1 MHKGKRGVL
10 FVFSG
15 PSGVGKGTL
24 KAKLFEE
31 FADQIAYSVSATTRG
46 PREGEVDGKDYFFI
60 SRQEFE
66 RRVKNNEFLEH
77 AEFAGNCYGTPRAYV
92 EKLLDSG
99 MNVVLE
105 IDVQGALQVMK
116 SMPECVS
123 VFILPPSFE
132 ELEHRLRGRGTETEE
147 KVRERPSVNCRMR
160 RNTIIRSSTAAI
172 SRPLIRAC
180 AMYFSRARA
189 RLDAQNAMN
198 PLHGDILEEEN
209 PICL

>member
-31 FADQIAYSVSATTRG
+31 FADRIAYSVSATTRG

-77 AEFAGNCYGTPRAYV
+77 AEFAGNCYGAPRAYV

-147 KVRERPSVNCRMR
+147 KVRERLETAKRELPYAPQYDYQIVNG
-160 RNTIIRSSTAAI
+160 
-172 SRPLIRAC
+172 
-180 AMYFSRARA
+180 
-189 RLDAQNAMN
+189 
-198 PLHGDILEEEN
+198 GDIEAAYQSLREVFLKSTGEA
-209 PICL
+209 

>member
-31 FADQIAYSVSATTRG
+31 FADRIAYSVSATTRG
-46 PREGEVDGKDYFFI
+46 PREGEVDGKEYFFI

-77 AEFAGNCYGTPRAYV
+77 AEFAGNSYGTPRAYV

-132 ELEHRLRGRGTETEE
+132 ELEHRLRGRGTETAE
-147 KVRERPSVNCRMR
+147 KVRERLETAKRELPYAPQYDYQIVNG
-160 RNTIIRSSTAAI
+160 
-172 SRPLIRAC
+172 
-180 AMYFSRARA
+180 
-189 RLDAQNAMN
+189 
-198 PLHGDILEEEN
+198 GDIEAAYQSLREVFLKSTGEA
-209 PICL
+209 

>member
-31 FADQIAYSVSATTRG
+31 FADRIAYSVSATTRG

-66 RRVKNNEFLEH
+66 RRVKNHECLEH

-147 KVRERPSVNCRMR
+147 KVRERLETAKRELPYAPQYDYQIVNG
-160 RNTIIRSSTAAI
+160 
-172 SRPLIRAC
+172 
-180 AMYFSRARA
+180 
-189 RLDAQNAMN
+189 
-198 PLHGDILEEEN
+198 GDIEAAYQSLREVFLKSTGEA
-209 PICL
+209 

>member
-1 MHKGKRGVL
+1 MHKGKKGIL

-31 FADQIAYSVSATTRG
+31 FADRIAYSVSATTRG

-147 KVRERPSVNCRMR
+147 KVRERLETAKRELPYAPQYNYQIVNG
-160 RNTIIRSSTAAI
+160 
-172 SRPLIRAC
+172 
-180 AMYFSRARA
+180 
-189 RLDAQNAMN
+189 
-198 PLHGDILEEEN
+198 GDIEAAYQSLRDVFLKSTGEA
-209 PICL
+209 

>member
-31 FADQIAYSVSATTRG
+31 FADRIAYSVSATTRG

-147 KVRERPSVNCRMR
+147 KIRERLETAKRELPYAPQYDYQIVNG
-160 RNTIIRSSTAAI
+160 
-172 SRPLIRAC
+172 
-180 AMYFSRARA
+180 
-189 RLDAQNAMN
+189 
-198 PLHGDILEEEN
+198 GDIEAAYQSLREVFLKSTVEA
-209 PICL
+209 

>member
-147 KVRERPSVNCRMR
+147 KVRERLETAKRELPYALQYDYQIVNG
-160 RNTIIRSSTAAI
+160 
-172 SRPLIRAC
+172 
-180 AMYFSRARA
+180 
-189 RLDAQNAMN
+189 
-198 PLHGDILEEEN
+198 GDIEAAYQSLREVFLKSTGEA
-209 PICL
+209 

>member
-31 FADQIAYSVSATTRG
+31 FADRIAYSVSATTRG

-147 KVRERPSVNCRMR
+147 KIRERLETAKRELPYAPQYDYQIVNG
-160 RNTIIRSSTAAI
+160 
-172 SRPLIRAC
+172 
-180 AMYFSRARA
+180 
-189 RLDAQNAMN
+189 
-198 PLHGDILEEEN
+198 GDIEAAYQSLREVFLKSTGED
-209 PICL
+209 

>member
-1 MHKGKRGVL
+1 MHKEKRGVL

-24 KAKLFEE
+24 KARLFEE
-31 FADQIAYSVSATTRG
+31 FADRIAYSVSATTRG

-147 KVRERPSVNCRMR
+147 KIRERLETAKRELPYAPQYDYQIVNG
-160 RNTIIRSSTAAI
+160 
-172 SRPLIRAC
+172 
-180 AMYFSRARA
+180 
-189 RLDAQNAMN
+189 
-198 PLHGDILEEEN
+198 GDIEAAYQSLREVFLKSTGEA
-209 PICL
+209 

>member
-1 MHKGKRGVL
+1 MHEGKRGVL

-31 FADQIAYSVSATTRG
+31 FADQITYS
-46 PREGEVDGKDYFFI
+46 VDGKDYFFI
-60 SRQEFE
+60 TRQEFE
-66 RRVKNNEFLEH
+66 RRVQNNEFLEH

-92 EKLLDSG
+92 EKLLNSG

-116 SMPECVS
+116 SMPDCVS

-132 ELEHRLRGRGTETEE
+132 ELEHRLRGRGTETEDRIE
-147 KVRERPSVNCRMR
+147 
-160 RNTIIRSSTAAI
+160 
-172 SRPLIRAC
+172 
-180 AMYFSRARA
+180 A
-189 RLDAQNAMN
+189 RLETAKRELPYAPQYDYQIVNG
-198 PLHGDILEEEN
+198 GDLEEAYQE
-209 PICL
+209 LRSVFLKSTGRA

>member
-1 MHKGKRGVL
+1 MHKGKRGIL

-31 FADQIAYSVSATTRG
+31 FAGRIAYSVSATTRG

-147 KVRERPSVNCRMR
+147 KVRERLETAKRELPYAPQYDYQIVNG
-160 RNTIIRSSTAAI
+160 
-172 SRPLIRAC
+172 
-180 AMYFSRARA
+180 
-189 RLDAQNAMN
+189 
-198 PLHGDILEEEN
+198 GDIEAAYQSLRDVFLKSTGEA
-209 PICL
+209 

>member
-31 FADQIAYSVSATTRG
+31 FADRIVYSVSATTRG

-147 KVRERPSVNCRMR
+147 KVRERLETAKRELPYAPQYDYQIVNG
-160 RNTIIRSSTAAI
+160 
-172 SRPLIRAC
+172 
-180 AMYFSRARA
+180 
-189 RLDAQNAMN
+189 
-198 PLHGDILEEEN
+198 GDIEADYQSLRDVFLKSTGEA
-209 PICL
+209 

>member
-24 KAKLFEE
+24 KAKVFEE
-31 FADQIAYSVSATTRG
+31 FAGRIAYSVSATTRG

-147 KVRERPSVNCRMR
+147 KVRERLETAKRELPYAPQYDYQIVNG
-160 RNTIIRSSTAAI
+160 
-172 SRPLIRAC
+172 
-180 AMYFSRARA
+180 
-189 RLDAQNAMN
+189 
-198 PLHGDILEEEN
+198 GDIEAAYQSLRDVFLKSTGEA
-209 PICL
+209 

>member
-31 FADQIAYSVSATTRG
+31 FADRIAYSVSATTRG

-105 IDVQGALQVMK
+105 IAVQGALQVMK

-147 KVRERPSVNCRMR
+147 KVRERLETAKRELPYAPQYDYQIVNG
-160 RNTIIRSSTAAI
+160 
-172 SRPLIRAC
+172 
-180 AMYFSRARA
+180 
-189 RLDAQNAMN
+189 
-198 PLHGDILEEEN
+198 GDIEAAYQSLREVYLKSTGEA
-209 PICL
+209 

>member
-31 FADQIAYSVSATTRG
+31 FADRIVYSVSATTRG

-147 KVRERPSVNCRMR
+147 KVRERLETAKRELPYAPQYDYQIVNG
-160 RNTIIRSSTAAI
+160 
-172 SRPLIRAC
+172 
-180 AMYFSRARA
+180 
-189 RLDAQNAMN
+189 
-198 PLHGDILEEEN
+198 GDIEAAYQSLRDVFLKSTGEA
-209 PICL
+209 

>member
-31 FADQIAYSVSATTRG
+31 FADQIAYSVSATPRG
-46 PREGEVDGKDYFFI
+46 PREGEVAGKDYLFI

-66 RRVKNNEFLEH
+66 RRVTTHEVLEH

-147 KVRERPSVNCRMR
+147 KVRERLETAKRELPYAPQYDYQIVNG
-160 RNTIIRSSTAAI
+160 
-172 SRPLIRAC
+172 
-180 AMYFSRARA
+180 
-189 RLDAQNAMN
+189 
-198 PLHGDILEEEN
+198 GDIEAAYQSLREVFLKSTGEA
-209 PICL
+209 

>member
-31 FADQIAYSVSATTRG
+31 FGDQIAYSVSATTRG

-147 KVRERPSVNCRMR
+147 KVRERLETAKRELPYAPQYDYQIVNG
-160 RNTIIRSSTAAI
+160 
-172 SRPLIRAC
+172 
-180 AMYFSRARA
+180 
-189 RLDAQNAMN
+189 
-198 PLHGDILEEEN
+198 GDIEAAYQSLRDVFLKSTGEA
-209 PICL
+209 

>member
-66 RRVKNNEFLEH
+66 RRVKNNEFLEY

-147 KVRERPSVNCRMR
+147 KVRERLETAKRELPYAPQYDYQIVNG
-160 RNTIIRSSTAAI
+160 
-172 SRPLIRAC
+172 
-180 AMYFSRARA
+180 
-189 RLDAQNAMN
+189 
-198 PLHGDILEEEN
+198 GDIEAAYQSLREVFLKSTGEA
-209 PICL
+209 

>member
-31 FADQIAYSVSATTRG
+31 FADRIAYSVSATTRG

-147 KVRERPSVNCRMR
+147 KVRERLETAKRELPYAPQYDYQIVNG
-160 RNTIIRSSTAAI
+160 
-172 SRPLIRAC
+172 
-180 AMYFSRARA
+180 
-189 RLDAQNAMN
+189 
-198 PLHGDILEEEN
+198 GDIEAAYQSLREVFLKSTGED
-209 PICL
+209 

>member
-31 FADQIAYSVSATTRG
+31 FADRIAYSVSATTRG

-77 AEFAGNCYGTPRAYV
+77 AEFAGNCYGTLRAYV

-147 KVRERPSVNCRMR
+147 KVRERLETAKRELPYAPQYDYQIVNG
-160 RNTIIRSSTAAI
+160 
-172 SRPLIRAC
+172 
-180 AMYFSRARA
+180 
-189 RLDAQNAMN
+189 
-198 PLHGDILEEEN
+198 GDIEAAYQSLRDVFLKSTGEA
-209 PICL
+209 

>member
-31 FADQIAYSVSATTRG
+31 FAGRIAYSVSATTRG
-46 PREGEVDGKDYFFI
+46 PREGEEDGKDYFFI

-147 KVRERPSVNCRMR
+147 KVRERLETAKRELPYAPQYDYQIVNG
-160 RNTIIRSSTAAI
+160 
-172 SRPLIRAC
+172 
-180 AMYFSRARA
+180 
-189 RLDAQNAMN
+189 
-198 PLHGDILEEEN
+198 GDIEAAYQSLRDVFLKSTGEA
-209 PICL
+209 

>member
-1 MHKGKRGVL
+1 MYKGKRGVL

-31 FADQIAYSVSATTRG
+31 FADRIAYSVSATTRG

-147 KVRERPSVNCRMR
+147 KVRERLETAKRELPYAPQYDYQIVNG
-160 RNTIIRSSTAAI
+160 
-172 SRPLIRAC
+172 
-180 AMYFSRARA
+180 
-189 RLDAQNAMN
+189 
-198 PLHGDILEEEN
+198 GDIEAAYQSLREVFLKSTGEA
-209 PICL
+209 

>member
-31 FADQIAYSVSATTRG
+31 FADRIAYSVSATTRG

-147 KVRERPSVNCRMR
+147 KVRERLETAKRELPYAPQYDYQIVNG
-160 RNTIIRSSTAAI
+160 
-172 SRPLIRAC
+172 
-180 AMYFSRARA
+180 
-189 RLDAQNAMN
+189 
-198 PLHGDILEEEN
+198 GDIEAAYQSLRDVFLKSTVEA
-209 PICL
+209 

>member
-1 MHKGKRGVL
+1 MRKGKRGVL

-31 FADQIAYSVSATTRG
+31 FADRIAYSVSATTRG

-147 KVRERPSVNCRMR
+147 KVRERLETGKRELPYAPQYDYQIVNG
-160 RNTIIRSSTAAI
+160 
-172 SRPLIRAC
+172 
-180 AMYFSRARA
+180 
-189 RLDAQNAMN
+189 
-198 PLHGDILEEEN
+198 GDIEAAYQSLREVFLKSTGEA
-209 PICL
+209 

>member
-24 KAKLFEE
+24 KAKLIEE
-31 FADQIAYSVSATTRG
+31 FADRIAYSVSATTRG

-147 KVRERPSVNCRMR
+147 KVRERLETAKRELPYAPQYDYQIVNG
-160 RNTIIRSSTAAI
+160 
-172 SRPLIRAC
+172 
-180 AMYFSRARA
+180 
-189 RLDAQNAMN
+189 
-198 PLHGDILEEEN
+198 GDIEAAYQSLREVFLKSTGEA
-209 PICL
+209 

>member
-15 PSGVGKGTL
+15 PSGVGTGTL

-31 FADQIAYSVSATTRG
+31 FADRIAYSVSATTRG

-147 KVRERPSVNCRMR
+147 KVRERLETAKRELPYAPQYDYQIVNG
-160 RNTIIRSSTAAI
+160 
-172 SRPLIRAC
+172 
-180 AMYFSRARA
+180 
-189 RLDAQNAMN
+189 
-198 PLHGDILEEEN
+198 GDIEAAYQSLRDVFLKSTGEA
-209 PICL
+209 

>member
-10 FVFSG
+10 FVYSG

-31 FADQIAYSVSATTRG
+31 FADRIAYSVSATTRG

-147 KVRERPSVNCRMR
+147 KVRERLETAKRELPYAPQYDYQIVNG
-160 RNTIIRSSTAAI
+160 
-172 SRPLIRAC
+172 
-180 AMYFSRARA
+180 
-189 RLDAQNAMN
+189 
-198 PLHGDILEEEN
+198 GDIEAAYQSLRDVFLKSTGEA
-209 PICL
+209 

>member
-31 FADQIAYSVSATTRG
+31 FADRIAYSVSATTRG

-147 KVRERPSVNCRMR
+147 KVRERLETKRELPYAPQYDYQIVNG
-160 RNTIIRSSTAAI
+160 
-172 SRPLIRAC
+172 
-180 AMYFSRARA
+180 
-189 RLDAQNAMN
+189 
-198 PLHGDILEEEN
+198 GDIEAAYQSLREVFLKSTVEA
-209 PICL
+209 

>member
-31 FADQIAYSVSATTRG
+31 FADRIAYSVSATTRG

-147 KVRERPSVNCRMR
+147 KIQERLETAKRELPYAPQYDYQIVNG
-160 RNTIIRSSTAAI
+160 
-172 SRPLIRAC
+172 
-180 AMYFSRARA
+180 
-189 RLDAQNAMN
+189 
-198 PLHGDILEEEN
+198 GDIEAAYQSLRDVFLKSTGEA
-209 PICL
+209 

>member
-31 FADQIAYSVSATTRG
+31 FADRIAYSVSATTRG

-132 ELEHRLRGRGTETEE
+132 ELEHRLRGRSTETEE
-147 KVRERPSVNCRMR
+147 KVRERLETAKRELPYAPQYDYQIVNG
-160 RNTIIRSSTAAI
+160 
-172 SRPLIRAC
+172 
-180 AMYFSRARA
+180 
-189 RLDAQNAMN
+189 
-198 PLHGDILEEEN
+198 GDIEAAYQSLREVFLKNTGEA
-209 PICL
+209 